1 MTNIPA
7 LATMADLQQQIR
19 NLKDANNLYK
29 HANNLYRETVLDLN
43 QRLETEK
50 AKTRRIRA
58 AVCEIWQN
66 IAKEEA
72 IRPGTAT
79 ERAVGAILNMI
90 DLIE

>member
-19 NLKDANNLYK
+19 NLK
-29 HANNLYRETVLDLN
+29 HANNLYRVTVLDLN
-43 QRLETEK
+43 QRLEAEK

-72 IRPGTAT
+72 IKPGTAT

>member
-19 NLKDANNLYK
+19 NLK
-29 HANNLYRETVLDLN
+29 HANNLYRVTVLDLN
-43 QRLETEK
+43 QRLEVEK

-66 IAKEEA
+66 IAKEEG
-72 IRPGTAT
+72 IKPGTAA